1 MPNHHLDAEE
11 QELLDSY
18 ENEEWRSAVNL
29 DDEIKKHQLYAAATI
44 QKNLLI
50 GFALPPDDLAGLKK
64 RAAEQGVAYQAL
76 LAELVR
82 KYVAGELVEKQ
93 AA

>member
-1 MPNHHLDAEE
+1 MPTYDLDAEE
-11 QELLDSY
+11 QEFLGSY
-18 ENEEWRSAVNL
+18 ENGEWQSVVNL
-29 DDEIKKHQLYAAATI
+29 NDEIRKHQLYAAATI
-44 QKNLLI
+44 QKKLLI
-50 GFALPPDDLAGLKK
+50 GVALPPEDLAGLKK
-64 RAAEQGVAYQAL
+64 RAAEQGVGYQAL